1 MSWQQ
6 RIEKTL
12 YQRQQQGLL
21 RRRSAVTLSTQAT
34 LRSGTQLFTHFSSN
48 DYLGLSQHPSVI
60 DAWCKGAQ
68 QWGTGAGASGHVTG
82 YSPTHQQLEQTL
94 ASWLGFPRA
103 ILFTSGFAANQA
115 LVFALAESNDTL
127 IADKLMHA
135 SLQEAAALSP
145 AQYRRYPHNSVEG
158 LARQLAA
165 TESENCLVITEGVF
179 SMDGDSAP
187 LSTID
192 ALCRSKQAWLM
203 VDDAHGIG
211 VVGEEGRGS
220 CAQQNVQPDILV
232 VTFGKALGVGGAA
245 ILCSDAVAQYIEQ
258 VARHLI
264 YSTAFPAAQA
274 QAVLASIDLVRHH
287 PEFRQQL
294 TRNIDLFR
302 ERCRDREIPLTDSI
316 TAIQPIIIGDNHRT
330 LAVAEALKTAGY
342 WVQAIRPP
350 TVPVGSARL
359 RITLS
364 AAHSELQI
372 NGLVEA
378 LSHAL

>member
-158 LARQLAA
+158 LTRQLAA

-187 LSTID
+187 LSAID
-192 ALCRSKQAWLM
+192 ALCQSKQAWLM

-294 TRNIDLFR
+294 IRNIDLFR
-302 ERCRDREIPLTDSI
+302 QRCRDREIPLTDSI

-372 NGLVEA
+372 DGLVEA